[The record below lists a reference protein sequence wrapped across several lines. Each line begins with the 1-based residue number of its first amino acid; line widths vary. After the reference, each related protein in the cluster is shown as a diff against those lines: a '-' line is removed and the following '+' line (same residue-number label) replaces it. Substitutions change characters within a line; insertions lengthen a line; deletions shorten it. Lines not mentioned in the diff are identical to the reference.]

1 MHGAPRFWRWLRR
14 LIAAVVV
21 VPVLAGVAWLVAL
34 GRPPAPP
41 LPLVPDGV
49 EQAGWPSPISVG
61 PTGHGACI
69 RVLAIDG
76 GGVRGLVPAL
86 LLERIEQRT
95 ERPIAALFDLI
106 VGTSTGSI
114 LALGLTRPSDAD
126 ATRPA
131 YTASEIVRL
140 FKENAAAIFPSDLAL
155 LRWVQGLFRPKYRPQ
170 AIEAVYERYFG
181 DVQFSEALTRV
192 AVPAY
197 DIKNR
202 RRIWFGETGHSGLLM
217 KDIVRGAMAVPTY
230 FPPVRLAVQK
240 REVEEGYITLVDGAV
255 FANNPV
261 QDAFAFAQK
270 LRPRD
275 LKPGDDGSVLLVSVG
290 TGAGGKTYEFENAWG
305 WGGIS
310 WFSPLLE
317 ILLSDPGLEVQAR
330 RIAALAGVGY
340 LRLQPDFGESLVPL
354 DASTPEAIDH
364 LTTVTRTYLDGEKKG
379 DLDILITELKQPR
392 SQKCKRIGRPI
403 ERPSGPRKRPE

>member
-1 MHGAPRFWRWLRR
+1 MHGAPRLWRWLRR
-14 LIAAVVV
+14 LFATIVI
-21 VPVLAGVAWLVAL
+21 VPTLAGVAWLVFL

-41 LPLVPDGV
+41 PPLEPDGAERV
-49 EQAGWPSPISVG
+49 GWPSPLSVG

-76 GGVRGLVPAL
+76 GGVRGLIPAL
-86 LLERIEQRT
+86 MLERIEQRT
-95 ERPIAALFDLI
+95 EKPIAALFDLI

-126 ATRPA
+126 ATRPE
-131 YTASEIVRL
+131 YTASDIVRL
-140 FKENAAAIFPSDLAL
+140 FKENAATIFPSDFAL
-155 LRWVQGLFRPKYRPQ
+155 LRWVQGFFRPKYRPQ

-181 DVQFSEALTRV
+181 DVRFSEALTRV

-197 DIKNR
+197 DIKHR
-202 RRIWFGETGHSGLLM
+202 RRIWFGETGHTGLFM
-217 KDIVRGAMAVPTY
+217 KDIVRGATAVPTY
-230 FPPVRLAVQK
+230 LPPVRLAVQK
-240 REVEEGYITLVDGAV
+240 REVEAGYITLVDGAV

-275 LKPGDDGSVLLVSVG
+275 LKPGDDGSVLLVSMG
-290 TGAGGKTYEFENAWG
+290 TGAGGKGYEFENAWG

-310 WFSPLLE
+310 WFNPLLE

-330 RIAALAGVGY
+330 RVAALAGVGY
-340 LRLQPDFGESLVPL
+340 LRLQPDFGDALVPL
-354 DASTPEAIDH
+354 DASSPQAIDH
-364 LTTVTRTYLDGEKKG
+364 LTAVTRKYLDGEKKA
-379 DLDILITELKQPR
+379 DLDLLVAELTQPR
-392 SQKCKRIGRPI
+392 SSKCRIIGLPY
-403 ERPSGPRKRPE
+403 ERREGPRRRG